1 MEQNDKIRLLLDMHE
16 HPENYTD
23 EQLAA
28 MLDDEMQEHMATAKR
43 ALSDIPE
50 PDVDVEWQ
58 RFEQEHCAAAR
69 DHRWLKVAAIF
80 LGVIM
85 LSAFTYAAIHAVRAH
100 QPEVQQPMT
109 EQVEGTESPVEASSS
124 TEAEKTESP
133 VEASSS
139 TEAEKIDSVSQEQPV
154 TFDNVALETIIGDI
168 AARHQMQVEF
178 RNEDARTLRFYF
190 VWQPDEDLDATL
202 ERLNLF
208 ESVNISKEGN
218 TIVVE

>member
-28 MLDDEMQEHMATAKR
+28 MLDDEMQDQLVTAKR
-43 ALSDIPE
+43 AMTDIPE
-50 PDVDVEWQ
+50 PDVDAEWQ
-58 RFEQEHCAAAR
+58 RFEQAHFAPVKNR
-69 DHRWLKVAAIF
+69 SWLKVAAIF

-85 LSAFTYAAIHAVRAH
+85 LSAFTYAAIHAVRHSTVDKAKEPTEDVVTAT
-100 QPEVQQPMT
+100 QPESTVGPRLGVADSAT
-109 EQVEGTESPVEASSS
+109 VAVEPIVFDNL
-124 TEAEKTESP
+124 P
-133 VEASSS
+133 LDQML
-139 TEAEKIDSVSQEQPV
+139 EKIAPHY
-154 TFDNVALETIIGDI
+154 G
-168 AARHQMQVEF
+168 MQVEF
-178 RNEDARTLRFYF
+178 RNEDSRALRFYF
-190 VWQPDEDLDATL
+190 VWQPDEDLDAAL

>member
-43 ALSDIPE
+43 AMTDIPE
-50 PDVDVEWQ
+50 PDVDAEWQ
-58 RFEQEHCAAAR
+58 RFEQEHFTPAR
-69 DHRWLKVAAIF
+69 DLRWLKIAAIF

-100 QPEVQQPMT
+100 QPEDEQPVT
-109 EQVEGTESPVEASSS
+109 EQVQKTDALEEASSP
-124 TEAEKTESP
+124 TRAE
-133 VEASSS
+133 V
-139 TEAEKIDSVSQEQPV
+139 IDSVSQEQPV
-154 TFDNVALETIIGDI
+154 TFDNVALETIVGDI
-168 AARHQMQVEF
+168 AARYQMKVEF
-178 RNEDARTLRFYF
+178 RNEDVRALRFYF
-190 VWQPDEDLDATL
+190 VWQPDEDLDAVL

>member
-1 MEQNDKIRLLLDMHE
+1 MEQNDKIHLLLDMHE

-28 MLDDEMQEHMATAKR
+28 MLDDEMQEHMAAAKR
-43 ALSDIPE
+43 ALTDIPE
-50 PDVDVEWQ
+50 PDVDAEWQ
-58 RFEQEHCAAAR
+58 RFEQEHFATTR
-69 DHRWLKVAAIF
+69 DRRWLKVAAIF

-109 EQVEGTESPVEASSS
+109 EQVEQTDAPVETSS
-124 TEAEKTESP
+124 P
-133 VEASSS
+133 
-139 TEAEKIDSVSQEQPV
+139 TEAEKIDSASKEQPV
-154 TFDNVALETIIGDI
+154 IFDNVALETIIGDI
-168 AARHQMQVEF
+168 AARHQLQVEF
-178 RNEDARTLRFYF
+178 RNEDVRALRFYF
-190 VWQPDEDLDATL
+190 VWQPDEDLGAVL

>member
-1 MEQNDKIRLLLDMHE
+1 MEQNDKISLLLDMHE

-28 MLDDEMQEHMATAKR
+28 MLDDEMQEQLVTAKR

-50 PDVDVEWQ
+50 PDVDAEWQ
-58 RFEQEHCAAAR
+58 RFEQAHFAPVKNR
-69 DHRWLKVAAIF
+69 SWLKVAAVF

-85 LSAFTYAAIHAVRAH
+85 LSAFTYAAIHAVRHSVNDKAKEPTETVAPAP
-100 QPEVQQPMT
+100 QPE
-109 EQVEGTESPVEASSS
+109 S
-124 TEAEKTESP
+124 TVGPRLGVADTAA
-133 VEASSS
+133 V
-139 TEAEKIDSVSQEQPV
+139 VSEPIV
-154 TFDNVALETIIGDI
+154 FDNQPLDQMLEQI
-168 AARHQMQVEF
+168 APHYGMQVEF
-178 RNEDARTLRFYF
+178 RNEDARALRFYF
-190 VWQPDEDLDATL
+190 VWQSDEDLDAVL

>member
-28 MLDDEMQEHMATAKR
+28 MLDDEMLEQLAISKR
-43 ALSDIPE
+43 AMTDIPE
-50 PDVDVEWQ
+50 PDVDAEWQ
-58 RFEQEHCAAAR
+58 RFEQAHFAPVNNR
-69 DHRWLKVAAIF
+69 RWLKVAAIF

-85 LSAFTYAAIHAVRAH
+85 LSAFTYAAIRAVSHHTVDKAKEPTEKVTAES
-100 QPEVQQPMT
+100 QPE
-109 EQVEGTESPVEASSS
+109 S
-124 TEAEKTESP
+124 TVGPRLGVADTTAVMAEP
-133 VEASSS
+133 IV
-139 TEAEKIDSVSQEQPV
+139 
-154 TFDNVALETIIGDI
+154 FDNQPLDQMLEQI
-168 AARHQMQVEF
+168 APHYSMQVEF
-178 RNEDARTLRFYF
+178 RNEDARALRFYF
-190 VWQPDEDLDATL
+190 VWQPDEDLDAAL

>member
-28 MLDDEMQEHMATAKR
+28 MLDDEMQERLATAKR
-43 ALSDIPE
+43 ALTDIPE
-50 PDVDVEWQ
+50 PDVDAEWQ
-58 RFEQEHCAAAR
+58 RFEQAHFAPTR
-69 DHRWLKVAAIF
+69 DRRWFKVAAMIA
-80 LGVIM
+80 GVLM

-100 QPEVQQPMT
+100 QPEAQQSMT
-109 EQVEGTESPVEASSS
+109 EQVEKTDSPVEASS
-124 TEAEKTESP
+124 P
-133 VEASSS
+133 
-139 TEAEKIDSVSQEQPV
+139 TEAEKIDSISQEQPV
-154 TFDNVALETIIGDI
+154 TFDNVALETIVGDI

-190 VWQPDEDLDATL
+190 VWQPDEDLDAAL

>member
-1 MEQNDKIRLLLDMHE
+1 MEQNDKTRLLLDMHE

-43 ALSDIPE
+43 ALTDIPE
-50 PDVDVEWQ
+50 PDVDAEWQ
-58 RFEQEHCAAAR
+58 RFEQEHFTPAQNR
-69 DHRWLKVAAIF
+69 SWLKVAAIF
-80 LGVIM
+80 FGVIM
-85 LSAFTYAAIHAVRAH
+85 LSAFTYAAIRVVSAH
-100 QPEVQQPMT
+100 QPETQKPEV
-109 EQVEGTESPVEASSS
+109 EKVEGAKDGMEMPIS
-124 TEAEKTESP
+124 AERQET
-133 VEASSS
+133 
-139 TEAEKIDSVSQEQPV
+139 DSVSEVQPV

-168 AARHQMQVEF
+168 AAHNQMQVEF

-190 VWQPDEDLDATL
+190 VWQPDEDLDAAL

>member
-23 EQLAA
+23 EQLAH
-28 MLDDEMQEHMATAKR
+28 LLEDEQLVALWQQLVTAKR
-43 ALSDIPE
+43 AMTDIPE
-50 PDVDVEWQ
+50 PDVDAEWQ
-58 RFEQEHCAAAR
+58 RFEQEHFTPAHDR
-69 DHRWLKVAAIF
+69 RWLKVAAMIA
-80 LGVIM
+80 GVLM
-85 LSAFTYAAIHAVRAH
+85 LSAFTYAAIRAVRAR
-100 QPEVQQPMT
+100 QPEVQQPAT
-109 EQVEGTESPVEASSS
+109 EQVEKTDAPVEATFP
-124 TEAEKTESP
+124 TEAERINSI
-133 VEASSS
+133 SM
-139 TEAEKIDSVSQEQPV
+139 EQPV

-178 RNEDARTLRFYF
+178 RNEDTRALRFYF
-190 VWQPDEDLDATL
+190 VWQPGEDLDAVL

>member
-16 HPENYTD
+16 HPENYSD

-28 MLDDEMQEHMATAKR
+28 MLDDEMQEHMAAAKR
-43 ALSDIPE
+43 ALTDIPE
-50 PDVDVEWQ
+50 PDVDAEWQ
-58 RFEQEHCAAAR
+58 RFEQEHVATTR
-69 DHRWLKVAAIF
+69 DRRWLKVAAIF

-85 LSAFTYAAIHAVRAH
+85 LSAFTYAAIHAVRAQ

-109 EQVEGTESPVEASSS
+109 EQVEKTDSPVGASSP
-124 TEAEKTESP
+124 TEAER
-133 VEASSS
+133 
-139 TEAEKIDSVSQEQPV
+139 IDSVSTGQPV

-168 AARHQMQVEF
+168 AARHQLQVEF

-190 VWQPDEDLDATL
+190 VWQPDEDLDAAL